1 MEHDPAARDRRIEEI
16 QNSGGPRPQ
25 GGNRPP
31 RR

>member
-1 MEHDPAARDRRIEEI
+1 MIQQRDRRIEET